1 MNEPT
6 SDNYNMMINDKKRF
20 KCVSE
25 MTCRYTTTE
34 PKLANT
40 NWHTQLIAP
49 VPGILGTMNL
59 FRSISLLILS
69 NVDTLNFKYT
79 TNIQR
84 DPQKRKTTSPTP
96 KKGLLCVSMLDKQM
110 LTQDVHMGDK
120 LEEKLNEW
128 DMKWIMN

>member
-6 SDNYNMMINDKKRF
+6 SDNYNIMINDKKLF

-25 MTCRYTTTE
+25 MTCSYTTTE
-34 PKLANT
+34 QKLANT
-40 NWHTQLIAP
+40 SLHTQLITP

-79 TNIQR
+79 TNIQK
-84 DPQKRKTTSPTP
+84 DPQKQKTTSPTP
-96 KKGLLCVSMLDKQM
+96 KKGLCVSMLDKKM
-110 LTQDVHMGDK
+110 LSQDVHMGDK
-120 LEEKLNEW
+120 LEEKLNE
-128 DMKWIMN
+128 